1 MKTGIPGVFRHS
13 GGAAQMPNAFDS
25 QVECSEALQNEA
37 EHLSPEEQILVSG
50 YRAMDT
56 LWRLAIRCF
65 LATGDDRLV
74 LAIYFQRFLGLRPR
88 QLGGQA
94 ADYLGQFPTP
104 VEVDEPPLIGG

>member
-1 MKTGIPGVFRHS
+1 MFTYISGVFKHS
-13 GGAAQMPNAFDS
+13 GGAAQMPNGFDS
-25 QVECSEALQNEA
+25 HVECSEALQNDNDR
-37 EHLSPEEQILVSG
+37 LSSEEQLLISG

-88 QLGGQA
+88 QLRSQA
-94 ADYLGQFPTP
+94 TDHLGQFPAP
-104 VEVDEPPLIGG
+104 VEVDEPPLISG